1 MSRCKC
7 GVRVENHGVV
17 DRGEPGKRVA
27 VMLRVRRAPESV
39 AMDPWRRSRRGR
51 EMPPVID

>member
-1 MSRCKC
+1 VSRCKC